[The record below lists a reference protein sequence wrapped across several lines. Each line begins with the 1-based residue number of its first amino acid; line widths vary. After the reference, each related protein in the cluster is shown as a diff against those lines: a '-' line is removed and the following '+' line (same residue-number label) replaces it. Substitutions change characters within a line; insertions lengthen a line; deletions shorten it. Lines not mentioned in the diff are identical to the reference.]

1 MTTPKRRSNSSR
13 LPDLTKSP
21 VFSRVAR
28 INRGGT
34 IFIGDL
40 FGPASA
46 SADEQLQSSFD
57 ALGHLLAKTG
67 SDFKH
72 LAKATYYVTDD
83 EISKAHNAIRP
94 KYFDPDRPPAASKA
108 LIGSTGRPGVRYS
121 MDMIAV
127 PSAH

>member
-1 MTTPKRRSNSSR
+1 M
-13 LPDLTKSP
+13 
-21 VFSRVAR
+21 AR

-40 FGPASA
+40 FGTGKCFSRRATSIVIRR
-46 SADEQLQSSFD
+46 
-57 ALGHLLAKTG
+57 LGHLLAKTG

-83 EISKAHNAIRP
+83 DISKAHNAIRP
-94 KYFDPDRPPAASKA
+94 NTSTP
-108 LIGSTGRPGVRYS
+108 TGRRPHRRPSSAARADPACGYN